1 MKKVLLILFALF
13 STASLFAQQ
22 KPFDIEHAPAPLFRC
37 PIYDGPTDPTLEW
50 NEERQEWWMFYTQRR
65 ANVENLQGV
74 ANVYGSKIGIAATK
88 DYGRNWYYIG
98 TANIPEP
105 QQGQSTFWAP
115 DVFRDKDTYYMIVTF
130 IPGIHPFWGGDC
142 RLVFYKSKDLL
153 NWELVE
159 EIENTHGCIDASAF
173 QMPDGTWKM
182 WYKSPDSKTYTGVSK
197 NLETWKVTG
206 LCEIDDV
213 PHEGP
218 IVFYW
223 KGKYWNI
230 IDECNLGYVGLHCY
244 ESEDATHWTYNSTIL
259 NKPGLRPDDF
269 DQGRHCD
276 VVVVDDRAFI
286 FYFTHPGRTYK
297 MDGMEVEENTRNY
310 HRASIQIAELEYV
323 DGKIVCDRDRYFK
336 KVPSPIER
344 KQ

>member
-1 MKKVLLILFALF
+1 MYNTSNLNSMKRIVYMLAVLFYG
-13 STASLFAQQ
+13 TSLFAQD

-50 NEERQEWWMFYTQRR
+50 NAERQEWWMFYTQRR
-65 ANVENLQGV
+65 ANVPNLQEV
-74 ANVYGSKIGIAATK
+74 ACVYGSKVGIAATK
-88 DYGRNWYYIG
+88 NNGKNWYYVG
-98 TANIPEP
+98 TANLPEP
-105 QQGQSTFWAP
+105 MQGQSTFWAP
-115 DVFRDKDTYYMIVTF
+115 D
-130 IPGIHPFWGGDC
+130 
-142 RLVFYKSKDLL
+142 
-153 NWELVE
+153 
-159 EIENTHGCIDASAF
+159 
-173 QMPDGTWKM
+173 
-182 WYKSPDSKTYTGVSK
+182 SKTNTGVSK
-197 NLETWKVTG
+197 DLTTWKVTG
-206 LCEIDDV
+206 KCEIDDV

-223 KGKYWNI
+223 KNKYWNI

-244 ESEDATHWTYNSTIL
+244 ESDDATNWTYNSTIL

-276 VVVVDDRAFI
+276 VVVIGDRAFI

-297 MDGMEVEENTRNY
+297 MDGMEVEENTWNY

-323 DGKIVCDRDRYFK
+323 DGKIVCDRDKYAK

-344 KQ
+344 KKK